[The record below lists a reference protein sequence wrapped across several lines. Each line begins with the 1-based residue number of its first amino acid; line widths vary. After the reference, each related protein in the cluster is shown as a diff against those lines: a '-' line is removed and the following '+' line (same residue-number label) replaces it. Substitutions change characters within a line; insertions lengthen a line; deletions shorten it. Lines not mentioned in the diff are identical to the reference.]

1 MAYTLEQIRA
11 WLKENLTEKRYFHSL
26 GTMECAQIL
35 AKKFNLDF
43 DKAKMAGILHDCAK
57 CMETDKLLEII
68 ENKLPEVN
76 PECLLNYKTY
86 HAPVGAYLA
95 KEKFKIED
103 PEIISAIKC
112 HTMGK
117 VGMSDF
123 EKIIFLSDKIEQ
135 KTRNLEFREKIL
147 NIIDTKGLDAAL
159 FVCFQ
164 ETIKS
169 LVERKLKICA
179 QTIDV
184 YNELLDK
191 M

>member
-1 MAYTLEQIRA
+1 MTYTLEQIRV

-26 GTMECAQIL
+26 GTMECASIL
-35 AKKFNLDF
+35 AKKFGLDSE
-43 DKAKMAGILHDCAK
+43 KAALTGILHDCAK
-57 CMETDKLLEII
+57 CMDNDKLLEII
-68 ENKLPEVN
+68 KNKLPEIN

-86 HAPVGAYLA
+86 HAPVGAYLVQ
-95 KEKFKIED
+95 EKFQIND
-103 PEIISAIKC
+103 PEIISAIQC

-135 KTRNLEFREKIL
+135 KTRNLEFREMIL
-147 NIIDTKGLDAAL
+147 NIIDQEGLDAAL
-159 FVCFQ
+159 FACFQ